1 MLLVWL
7 EKFILLTQRKPKIGL
22 IIILRVNNYRN
33 KEGFIPKH
41 AISVLLG
48 EGIVSKSSNR
58 CSFRFNQSF
67 QVFNLDKVAV
77 DFGWV

>member
-33 KEGFIPKH
+33 KEGFIQKY
-41 AISVLLG
+41 AISILLG
-48 EGIVSKSSNR
+48 EGIAS
-58 CSFRFNQSF
+58 
-67 QVFNLDKVAV
+67 
-77 DFGWV
+77 